1 MGCCPAVIR
10 PLSGNLPGCACDHRH
25 SFWVGQCNA
34 FHGSALPGEFT
45 ASKLQV
51 YEPAGGANCN
61 GDMFC
66 ERSPCSLLKRTAWLC
81 VCMGMAARKPSACC
95 CKQLSRR
102 QGGHLPFCLRLP
114 SRFRTKV
121 FNPCVYVLH
130 TCRHRPWVLLNSFT
144 GGHPSVQRVW
154 EGGLPPRGSIVRSVK
169 APRGIYRVVR
179 VASAVCMLM
188 QEYKNGART
197 GRMVDGLWGRLPDAW
212 LGQID
217 P

>member
-1 MGCCPAVIR
+1 MAVCVHGYG
-10 PLSGNLPGCACDHRH
+10 S
-25 SFWVGQCNA
+25 QKA
-34 FHGSALPGEFT
+34 FC
-45 ASKLQV
+45 V
-51 YEPAGGANCN
+51 
-61 GDMFC
+61 
-66 ERSPCSLLKRTAWLC
+66 LLR
-81 VCMGMAARKPSACC
+81 AA
-95 CKQLSRR
+95 SRR
-102 QGGHLPFCLRLP
+102 QGGHLPFCLRPP

-130 TCRHRPWVLLNSFT
+130 ASRHRPWVLLNSFT
-144 GGHPSVQRVW
+144 RGPPSVQRVW
-154 EGGLPPRGSIVRSVK
+154 EGGLPSRGSIVRSVE
-169 APRGIYRVVR
+169 APRGIYRVFR